1 MIFSQGVC
9 VGGVVQTLGVTN
21 IKEPQEV
28 QSSSLP
34 EEDQCGQ
41 SEKKRGG
48 EVVGGKKRG
57 REACDNFFCVYNA
70 SWLLPPH
77 LPLSPLNPH

>member
-1 MIFSQGVC
+1 MCG
-9 VGGVVQTLGVTN
+9 GGVVQTLGVTN

-41 SEKKRGG
+41 SEKKGGGLWGG
-48 EVVGGKKRG
+48 EKRG

-77 LPLSPLNPH
+77 LPLYPPNPH